1 MHGWVQVILKTFPH
15 YPLRLLVFPQLR
27 QYDINSIEWWIN
39 LFTKEPNRSLVSS
52 KSCWE
57 QLVEN
62 GSTDV
67 LSATFNFL
75 LFSTAAAPLSLFGPY
90 RLVVML
96 YGSTM
101 ESSLFLFFVGFT
113 VEVAAS
119 EVSTVMLVAGGNRSA
134 FFVSYRRLAPSGSL
148 LYSFLSSVGVN
159 CMHVT

>member
-90 RLVVML
+90 RLVML